1 MANATPGSIAAVT
14 PVIGSQASGGKSLP
28 PGGKSAAAT
37 ADSIP
42 GSAGN
47 ALLQNSKSGS
57 ATAAST
63 PARANTSAAV
73 SNEAKSAAA
82 SRSDPQ
88 SLVDQVNKY
97 LNDSG
102 RPDQFRV
109 DPDSAKY
116 IQQVN
121 PATGAVIGE
130 YLVSEFP
137 ALARGVGAS
146 GLLIDDIA

>member
-1 MANATPGSIAAVT
+1 MANATSGTIAGVS
-14 PVIGSQASGGKSLP
+14 PVIGSQAPDPARFQPAGGNVLPQSGKT
-28 PGGKSAAAT
+28 AT
-37 ADSIP
+37 A
-42 GSAGN
+42 
-47 ALLQNSKSGS
+47 
-57 ATAAST
+57 TA
-63 PARANTSAAV
+63 AAV

-82 SRSDPQ
+82 ARSNPQ

-109 DPDSAKY
+109 DPASDKY

-121 PATGAVIGE
+121 PATGAVVGE

-137 ALARGVGAS
+137 ALARSVGVS

>member
-1 MANATPGSIAAVT
+1 MANATSGTIAGVS
-14 PVIGSQASGGKSLP
+14 PVIGSQAPDPARFQPAGGNVLPQGGKT
-28 PGGKSAAAT
+28 AAAP
-37 ADSIP
+37 A
-42 GSAGN
+42 
-47 ALLQNSKSGS
+47 
-57 ATAAST
+57 ATI
-63 PARANTSAAV
+63 
-73 SNEAKSAAA
+73 SNVAKSAAA
-82 SRSDPQ
+82 PAAAVSNAAAARSNPQ

-109 DPDSAKY
+109 DPASDKY

-121 PATGAVIGE
+121 PATGAVVGE

-137 ALARGVGAS
+137 ALARSVGVS